1 MHNGYLTMIFIFK
14 IPIALE
20 TQKREKGLRALN
32 FYKNRNQKTNIRKLL
47 GKLLVSS
54 RNLQMY
60 SQIK

>member
-1 MHNGYLTMIFIFK
+1 MQNGYLTMIFIFK